1 MGRGSL
7 VDCPGVDVC
16 LYLICRLLYK
26 MPSHMQLLPE
36 FIKTKYKQWITQ
48 TNKKKLVSLS

>member
-48 TNKKKLVSLS
+48 TNKKN